1 MDLGIKGKTAL
12 VTASSAGIGL
22 ACATSLA
29 REGAVLC
36 LASRS
41 EDKLKSAAAEIKS
54 LYPDSIIH
62 TFTVDMSKPQ
72 NVKRFCDDLKNKAG
86 SPDILVNNTGGPKA
100 GNFFDLSLEDWEK
113 GYHLIM
119 SSTVILYQEFIPA
132 MRRRKWGRIV
142 NITSTTSRQPI
153 DGLTLSNAYRPGI
166 LGVAKLVADEVA
178 VDNVL
183 INTVMPGITMTA
195 RMKELSEA
203 RKNGSIVDRLSKE
216 TPVRRAADP
225 MEQGDAVAFLCSD
238 KSSFITGTA
247 LAVDGGSIRCL

>member
-1 MDLGIKGKTAL
+1 MDLGINGRTAL

-22 ACATSLA
+22 ACATALA

-41 EDKLKSAAAEIKS
+41 KDNLEAAAAKINK
-54 LYPDSIIH
+54 LYNNTTIH
-62 TFTVDMSKPQ
+62 LFTVDMSDPAD
-72 NVKRFCDDLKNKAG
+72 VKRMCQEVKTTAG
-86 SPDILVNNTGGPKA
+86 SPDIIVNNTGGPKA
-100 GNFFDLSLEDWEK
+100 GGFFDLSLADWDK
-113 GYHLIM
+113 AYNLLVA
-119 SSTVILYQEFIPA
+119 STVILYQEFIPA
-132 MRRRKWGRIV
+132 MREKGWGRIV

-166 LGVAKLVADEVA
+166 LGIAKLVSDEVA
-178 VDNVL
+178 ADGVL

-195 RMKELSEA
+195 RMKELSAA
-203 RKNGSIVDRLSKE
+203 RPDGSIVDRLSKE
-216 TPVRRAADP
+216 TPVKRAADP

-238 KSSFITGTA
+238 KASFITGTS